1 MATKPAFKPFEKLSK
16 GKDAKGAKDCG
27 KGKAADKKPDGKF
40 PAFLKK
46 K

>member
-1 MATKPAFKPFEKLSK
+1 MATKPKFKPFEKL
-16 GKDAKGAKDCG
+16 GKDKEVKGSKEG
-27 KGKAADKKPDGKF
+27 KPLGKKSEGKF

>member
-1 MATKPAFKPFEKLSK
+1 MANKPKFKPFEKL
-16 GKDAKGAKDCG
+16 GKDKEG
-27 KGKAADKKPDGKF
+27 KGSKEGKTADKKSDGKF

>member
-1 MATKPAFKPFEKLSK
+1 MATKPKFKPFEKLPKDKEVKGSK
-16 GKDAKGAKDCG
+16 E
-27 KGKAADKKPDGKF
+27 GKAADKKAGGKF

>member
-1 MATKPAFKPFEKLSK
+1 MATKPKFKPFEKLAK
-16 GKDAKGAKDCG
+16 GKDAKGSKEG
-27 KGKAADKKPDGKF
+27 KPADKKADGKF